1 MIKRIYED
9 AGENAAYMQGFVA
22 GKKADGEDWVRSE
35 LEKREEKAA
44 KELAWDEMW
53 QIAHAAQRKISAVE
67 AERDYW
73 RSMALAYQVSL
84 QALVGEDLE
93 RGRRL

>member
-1 MIKRIYED
+1 MKKIYDNPAEND
-9 AGENAAYMQGFVA
+9 AYLQGFLS
-22 GKKADGEDWVRSE
+22 GKRADGEDWVKVR
-35 LEKREEKAA
+35 LDLDDEKAA

-53 QIAHAAQRKISAVE
+53 QIAHAAQRKISVVE

-73 RSMALAYQVSL
+73 KSIALAYQVSL
-84 QALVGEDLE
+84 RALVGEDLE